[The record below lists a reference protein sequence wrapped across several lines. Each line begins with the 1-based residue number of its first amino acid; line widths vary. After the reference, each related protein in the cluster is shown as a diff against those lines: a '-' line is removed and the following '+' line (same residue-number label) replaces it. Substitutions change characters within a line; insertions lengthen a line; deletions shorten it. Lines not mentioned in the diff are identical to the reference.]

1 LKRHSATIYWLTRVG
16 ETTYILYTEKVLA
29 ASPSYMLR
37 RPSSVKLGTRL
48 EWAGVI
54 WTTIIYKSLKCRV
67 WKNIRKRRAALTGAG
82 KMRLGTSRRN
92 NGNPI
97 CYGLENKSQDTRQA
111 IGIYSY
117 QCSMAAISANN
128 SSRIS
133 LIGKF
138 DAIRSIEIH
147 NRKVSSQTTTDIRT
161 SVEEGRTQ
169 MLQRMYKLSES
180 YLTRK

>member
-1 LKRHSATIYWLTRVG
+1 
-16 ETTYILYTEKVLA
+16 
-29 ASPSYMLR
+29 
-37 RPSSVKLGTRL
+37 
-48 EWAGVI
+48 
-54 WTTIIYKSLKCRV
+54 
-67 WKNIRKRRAALTGAG
+67 
-82 KMRLGTSRRN
+82 
-92 NGNPI
+92 
-97 CYGLENKSQDTRQA
+97 
-111 IGIYSY
+111 
-117 QCSMAAISANN
+117 MAAISANN

-133 LIGKF
+133 LIGKS

>member
-1 LKRHSATIYWLTRVG
+1 
-16 ETTYILYTEKVLA
+16 
-29 ASPSYMLR
+29 
-37 RPSSVKLGTRL
+37 
-48 EWAGVI
+48 
-54 WTTIIYKSLKCRV
+54 
-67 WKNIRKRRAALTGAG
+67 
-82 KMRLGTSRRN
+82 
-92 NGNPI
+92 
-97 CYGLENKSQDTRQA
+97 
-111 IGIYSY
+111 
-117 QCSMAAISANN
+117 MAAISANN

-133 LIGKF
+133 LIEKS